1 MKPESLLGIA
11 LELIETLLEPGGFPA
26 DARMGKFFR
35 QRRFLG
41 SRDRRFLSEAAY
53 AWLRHFPRARGRW
66 EAWAARC
73 GQPSLASATA
83 AGDRALLLLELFALA
98 SESLFPWSVDD
109 TVAAAQRVTW
119 ENDAEKEFVTT
130 ALKQL
135 GDVRPTFTPD
145 DWPVDVSERHA
156 AEMSLPVWLADAL
169 RADYSAQGAE
179 TLATAVA
186 RPATVDLR
194 VNSRLVTR
202 ANAQQSL
209 EEELS
214 ESVELTRWSPMGL
227 RLKSRK
233 NLTGT
238 RASRKGW
245 IEVSDEG
252 SQVVA
257 LALDVQSGMS
267 IIDACAGAGG
277 KTLTLADTLLGKQG
291 TDDPLEVWNRTR
303 IYACDVLPHKLEE
316 LSRRA
321 TDAGVEKWLETIVV
335 EELGPLPD
343 GLPPA
348 DVVLVD
354 APCSGLGAMRRNA
367 DVRWRIRSE
376 DPAELASTQSAILA
390 QAAQVVSPGGS
401 LVYSTCTVMPE
412 ENEDVIQPF
421 LAAHPEFRL
430 VPAEEL
436 PPVLRPLID
445 ADGFLRCYPHL
456 HDMDGF
462 FAARLER
469 VRPS

>member
-11 LELIETLLEPGGFPA
+11 LERIETLLEPGGFPA

-354 APCSGLGAMRRNA
+354 APCSGLGTLRRNPDLKRRYGPSDIERFA
-367 DVRWRIRSE
+367 GQQR
-376 DPAELASTQSAILA
+376 ELLDRFAPL
-390 QAAQVVSPGGS
+390 VKPGGRLAYATCS
-401 LVYSTCTVMPE
+401 LLKT
-412 ENEDVIQPF
+412 ENEAVADAFISQ
-421 LAAHPEFRL
+421 HPEFQPYRSEW
-430 VPAEEL
+430 ASKRL
-436 PPVLRPLID
+436 PPECIQGDYLRLDPVVSST
-445 ADGFLRCYPHL
+445 
-456 HDMDGF
+456 DGF
-462 FAARLER
+462 FLAQFELR
-469 VRPS
+469 S